1 MFVVEIE
8 LGLKKI
14 QENKKLDDLIKNSGW
29 SDDPIDLVKN
39 LITTY

>member
-14 QENKKLDDLIKNSGW
+14 QENKKLDDLIKNSG
-29 SDDPIDLVKN
+29 
-39 LITTY
+39 